1 MKKFLGLV
9 VAFACVV
16 CAAGCSK
23 ADFTCTGKLEGSEAT
38 IEGKLNGNQVVE
50 LKMSTTTEAKSEKEA
65 EQSVSLINGFSSLFE
80 SAGIKMSAKASGKE
94 VSTEMTID
102 VAKASKSSSAKSQVG
117 FDLDE
122 TSKDAIIK
130 AIEEEGLTCK

>member
-65 EQSVSLINGFSSLFE
+65 EQSVSLLKGFR
-80 SAGIKMSAKASGKE
+80 A
-94 VSTEMTID
+94 
-102 VAKASKSSSAKSQVG
+102 
-117 FDLDE
+117 
-122 TSKDAIIK
+122 
-130 AIEEEGLTCK
+130 